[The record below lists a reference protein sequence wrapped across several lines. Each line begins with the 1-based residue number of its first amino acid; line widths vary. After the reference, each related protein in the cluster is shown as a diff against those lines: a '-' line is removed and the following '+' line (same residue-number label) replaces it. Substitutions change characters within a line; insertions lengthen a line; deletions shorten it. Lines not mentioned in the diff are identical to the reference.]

1 MKKISIFG
9 FTGKL
14 GTQALDILKS
24 YKNQFEFDIFVCDK
38 NLNLAKSVVREF
50 NPKSIFFSCEEVKK
64 EFKNLEL
71 NVEVL
76 DCIENVAE
84 RIENNPSDI
93 FLSAIS
99 SYEAL
104 ELTIAAAKSGK
115 KLLLANKESLVVF
128 GKFIMDKVSSSGT
141 ELIPI
146 DSEHFSLFSSLRSL
160 NKNDIKKIF
169 ITASGGPFLGQ
180 NLEQIKNKKAVDA
193 LKHPTWKMGDK
204 ITIDSATLINKCF
217 ELIEAKFLFNL
228 DPEKLDILIQPQS
241 IIHSLIELND
251 GSVEAQLSKP
261 SMIIPLSFGL
271 LDSRSDEVRNKF
283 SLNMFEDEI
292 NLQLKFFPEDRK
304 ELLKITRE
312 IMNLGGNRGLIFATL
327 NQIAVNKF
335 LKDQIK
341 FGEIYE
347 FIYKNYFNFEKK
359 ELDTLEDLRSAH
371 KDILEKLN
379 KS

>member
-9 FTGKL
+9 FTGNL

-38 NLNLAKSVVREF
+38 NLNLAESVVREF
-50 NPKSIFFSCEEVKK
+50 NPKSIYFSCEEAKK

-76 DCIENVAE
+76 DCIESVSE
-84 RIENNPSDI
+84 RIKNSPSDI
-93 FLSAIS
+93 FLSAVS

-128 GKFIMDKVSSSGT
+128 GKFIMDTVSSSGT

-204 ITIDSATLINKCF
+204 ITIDSATLTNKCF
-217 ELIEAKFLFNL
+217 ELIEAKFLFDL

-261 SMIIPLSFGL
+261 SMIIPLSYGL

-283 SLNMFEDEI
+283 SLNMFEEEI

-312 IMNLGGNRGLIFATL
+312 IMHLGGNRGLIFATL
-327 NQIAVNKF
+327 NQIAVNNF

-347 FIYKNYFNFEKK
+347 FIYNNYFNFEKK
-359 ELDTLEDLRSAH
+359 ELNTLEELRSAH
-371 KDILEKLN
+371 KEILEKLN
-379 KS
+379 

>member
-9 FTGKL
+9 FTGNL

-38 NLNLAKSVVREF
+38 NLNLAQSVVREF

-76 DCIENVAE
+76 DCIESVAE

-128 GKFIMDKVSSSGT
+128 GKFIMDAVSSSGT

-160 NKNDIKKIF
+160 NKNNIKKIF

-180 NLEQIKNKKAVDA
+180 NLEQIRNKKAVDA

-261 SMIIPLSFGL
+261 SMIIPLSYGL
-271 LDSRSDEVRNKF
+271 LDSRSDEIRNKF
-283 SLNMFEDEI
+283 SLNMFEEEI

-327 NQIAVNKF
+327 NQIAVNNF

-347 FIYKNYFNFEKK
+347 FIYNNYFNFEKK
-359 ELDTLEDLRSAH
+359 ELNTLEDLRSAH
-371 KDILEKLN
+371 KEILEKLN
-379 KS
+379 

>member
-9 FTGKL
+9 FTGNL

-24 YKNQFEFDIFVCDK
+24 YKNQFEFDIFVCYK
-38 NLNLAKSVVREF
+38 NLNLAESVVREF
-50 NPKSIFFSCEEVKK
+50 NPKSIYFSCEEAKK
-64 EFKNLEL
+64 EFKNLGL
-71 NVEVL
+71 NIEVL
-76 DCIENVAE
+76 DCIEIVAE
-84 RIENNPSDI
+84 RIENSPSDI
-93 FLSAIS
+93 YLSAVS

-128 GKFIMDKVSSSGT
+128 GKFIMDTVSSSGT

-204 ITIDSATLINKCF
+204 ITIDSATLTNKCF
-217 ELIEAKFLFNL
+217 ELIEAKFLFDL

-261 SMIIPLSFGL
+261 SMIIPLSYGL
-271 LDSRSDEVRNKF
+271 LDIRSDEVRNKF
-283 SLNMFEDEI
+283 SLNMFEEEI

-327 NQIAVNKF
+327 NQIAVNNF
-335 LKDQIK
+335 LNDQIK

-347 FIYKNYFNFEKK
+347 FIYNNYFNFEKK
-359 ELDTLEDLRSAH
+359 ELNTLEDVRSAH
-371 KDILEKLN
+371 KEILERFN
-379 KS
+379 

>member
-9 FTGKL
+9 FTGNL

-38 NLNLAKSVVREF
+38 NLNLAESVVREF
-50 NPKSIFFSCEEVKK
+50 NPKSIYFSCEEAKK
-64 EFKNLEL
+64 EFKNLGL
-71 NVEVL
+71 NVEIL
-76 DCIENVAE
+76 DCIESVTE
-84 RIENNPSDI
+84 RIEKSPSDI
-93 FLSAIS
+93 FLSAVS

-128 GKFIMDKVSSSGT
+128 GKFIMDTVFSSGT

-160 NKNDIKKIF
+160 NKNDIKKIY

-180 NLEQIKNKKAVDA
+180 NLEQIKNKKAFDA

-204 ITIDSATLINKCF
+204 ITIDSATLTNKCF
-217 ELIEAKFLFNL
+217 ELIEAKFLFDL

-261 SMIIPLSFGL
+261 SMIIPLSYGL

-283 SLNMFEDEI
+283 SLNMFEEEI

-327 NQIAVNKF
+327 NQIAVNNF

-347 FIYKNYFNFEKK
+347 FIYNNYFNFEKK
-359 ELDTLEDLRSAH
+359 ELNTLEDLRSAH
-371 KDILEKLN
+371 KEILEKLN
-379 KS
+379 

>member
-9 FTGKL
+9 FTGNL

-38 NLNLAKSVVREF
+38 NLNLAESVVREF
-50 NPKSIFFSCEEVKK
+50 NPKSIYFSCEEAKK
-64 EFKNLEL
+64 EFKNLGL

-76 DCIENVAE
+76 DCIESLAE
-84 RIENNPSDI
+84 RIENSPSDI
-93 FLSAIS
+93 FLSAVS

-128 GKFIMDKVSSSGT
+128 GKFIMDTVSSSGT

-169 ITASGGPFLGQ
+169 ITASGGPFFGQ

-204 ITIDSATLINKCF
+204 ITIDSATLTNKCF
-217 ELIEAKFLFNL
+217 ELIEAKFLFDL

-261 SMIIPLSFGL
+261 SMIIPLSYGL
-271 LDSRSDEVRNKF
+271 LDIRSDEVRNKF
-283 SLNMFEDEI
+283 SLNMFEEEI

-327 NQIAVNKF
+327 NQIAVNNF
-335 LKDQIK
+335 LNDQIK

-347 FIYKNYFNFEKK
+347 FIYNNYFNFEKK
-359 ELDTLEDLRSAH
+359 ELNTLEDVRSAH
-371 KDILEKLN
+371 KEILERFN
-379 KS
+379 

>member
-9 FTGKL
+9 FTGNL

-38 NLNLAKSVVREF
+38 NLNLAESVVREF
-50 NPKSIFFSCEEVKK
+50 NPKSIYFSCEEAKK
-64 EFKNLEL
+64 EFKNLGL
-71 NVEVL
+71 NIEVL
-76 DCIENVAE
+76 DCIEIVAE
-84 RIENNPSDI
+84 RIENSPSDI
-93 FLSAIS
+93 YLSAVS

-128 GKFIMDKVSSSGT
+128 GKFIMDTVSSSGT

-204 ITIDSATLINKCF
+204 ITIDSATLTNKCF
-217 ELIEAKFLFNL
+217 ELIEAKFLFDL

-261 SMIIPLSFGL
+261 SMIIPLSYGL

-347 FIYKNYFNFEKK
+347 FIYNNYFNFEKK

-371 KDILEKLN
+371 KEILEKLN
-379 KS
+379 

>member
-9 FTGKL
+9 FTGNL

-38 NLNLAKSVVREF
+38 NLNLAQSVVREF
-50 NPKSIFFSCEEVKK
+50 NPKSIFFSCEEAKK

-71 NVEVL
+71 NVEVI
-76 DCIENVAE
+76 DCIESVVE

-93 FLSAIS
+93 FLSAVS

-128 GKFIMDKVSSSGT
+128 GKFIMDTVSSSGT

-204 ITIDSATLINKCF
+204 ITIDSATLTNKCF

-261 SMIIPLSFGL
+261 SMIIPLSYGL

-347 FIYKNYFNFEKK
+347 FIYNNYFNFEKK
-359 ELDTLEDLRSAH
+359 ELDTLEDLRSTH
-371 KDILEKLN
+371 KEILEKVN
-379 KS
+379 

>member
-9 FTGKL
+9 FTGNL

-38 NLNLAKSVVREF
+38 NLNLAESVVKEF
-50 NPKSIFFSCEEVKK
+50 NPKSIYFSCEEAKK
-64 EFKNLEL
+64 EFKNLGL

-76 DCIENVAE
+76 DCIEIVAE

-93 FLSAIS
+93 FLSAVS

-128 GKFIMDKVSSSGT
+128 GKFIMDTVSSSGT

-180 NLEQIKNKKAVDA
+180 KLEQIKNKKAVDA

-204 ITIDSATLINKCF
+204 ITIDSATLTNKCF
-217 ELIEAKFLFNL
+217 ELIEAKFLFDL

-261 SMIIPLSFGL
+261 SMIIPLSYGL

-283 SLNMFEDEI
+283 SLNMFEEEI

-327 NQIAVNKF
+327 NQIAVNNF

-347 FIYKNYFNFEKK
+347 FIYNNYFNFEKK
-359 ELDTLEDLRSAH
+359 ELNTLDDLRSAH
-371 KDILEKLN
+371 KEILEKLN
-379 KS
+379 

>member
-9 FTGKL
+9 FTGNL

-50 NPKSIFFSCEEVKK
+50 NPNSIFFSCEEVKK

-71 NVEVL
+71 NTEVL
-76 DCIENVAE
+76 DCIESVVE
-84 RIENNPSDI
+84 RIESNPSDI

-128 GKFIMDKVSSSGT
+128 GKFIMDTVSSSGT

-228 DPEKLDILIQPQS
+228 DPKKLDILIQPQS

-261 SMIIPLSFGL
+261 SMIIPLSYGL

-283 SLNMFEDEI
+283 SLNLFEDEI

-371 KDILEKLN
+371 KDILKKLN
-379 KS
+379 

>member
-9 FTGKL
+9 FTGNL

-24 YKNQFEFDIFVCDK
+24 YKNEFEFDIFVCDK
-38 NLNLAKSVVREF
+38 NLNLAESVVREF
-50 NPKSIFFSCEEVKK
+50 NPKYIFFSCEEAKK
-64 EFKNLEL
+64 RFKNLEL
-71 NVEVL
+71 DVEVL
-76 DCIENVAE
+76 DCIENVTE
-84 RIENNPSDI
+84 KIENNPSDI
-93 FLSAIS
+93 FLSAVS

-104 ELTIAAAKSGK
+104 ELTIVAAKSGK
-115 KLLLANKESLVVF
+115 KLLLANKESLVIF
-128 GKFIMDKVSSSGT
+128 GKFIMDTVSSSGT

-146 DSEHFSLFSSLRSL
+146 DSEHFSLFSSLSNL

-217 ELIEAKFLFNL
+217 ELIEAKFLFDL

-261 SMIIPLSFGL
+261 SMIIPLSYGL

-283 SLNMFEDEI
+283 SLNMFENEI

-341 FGEIYE
+341 FGDIYE
-347 FIYKNYFNFEKK
+347 FIYNNYFNFEKK
-359 ELDTLEDLRSAH
+359 ELNTLEELRSAH
-371 KDILEKLN
+371 KEILEKLN
-379 KS
+379 

>member
-9 FTGKL
+9 FTGNL

-38 NLNLAKSVVREF
+38 NLNLAQSVVREF
-50 NPKSIFFSCEEVKK
+50 NPKSIFFSCEEAKK

-71 NVEVL
+71 NVEVI
-76 DCIENVAE
+76 DCIESVVE

-93 FLSAIS
+93 FLSAVS

-128 GKFIMDKVSSSGT
+128 GKFIMDTVSSSGT

-204 ITIDSATLINKCF
+204 ITIDSATLTNKCF

-261 SMIIPLSFGL
+261 SMIIPLSYGL

-347 FIYKNYFNFEKK
+347 FIYNNYFNFEKK
-359 ELDTLEDLRSAH
+359 ELDTLDDLRSTH
-371 KDILEKLN
+371 KEILEKLN
-379 KS
+379 

>member
-9 FTGKL
+9 FTGNL
-14 GTQALDILKS
+14 GTQALDILKV

-38 NLNLAKSVVREF
+38 NLDLAESLVREF
-50 NPKSIFFSCEEVKK
+50 NPQSIFFSCERAKK
-64 EFKNLEL
+64 EFKNLKL

-76 DCIENVAE
+76 DCLESVVE

-104 ELTIAAAKSGK
+104 ELTISAAKSGK

-128 GKFIMDKVSSSGT
+128 GKFIMDAVSSSGT

-146 DSEHFSLFSSLRSL
+146 DSEHFSLFSSLRNL

-180 NLEQIKNKKAVDA
+180 NLEQVKNKKAVDA
-193 LKHPTWKMGDK
+193 LKMGDK

-228 DPEKLDILIQPQS
+228 DPKKLDILIQPQS

-261 SMIIPLSFGL
+261 SMIIPLSYGL
-271 LDSRSDEVRNKF
+271 LDSRSDQVRNKF

-327 NQIAVNKF
+327 NQIAVNNF

-347 FIYKNYFNFEKK
+347 FIYNNYFNFEKK
-359 ELDTLEDLRSAH
+359 ELNTLEELRSSH
-371 KDILEKLN
+371 KEILERFNL
-379 KS
+379 S

>member
-9 FTGKL
+9 FTGNL

-24 YKNQFEFDIFVCDK
+24 YKNEFEFDIFVCDK
-38 NLNLAKSVVREF
+38 NLNLAESVVREF
-50 NPKSIFFSCEEVKK
+50 NPKYIFFSCEEAKK
-64 EFKNLEL
+64 RFKNLEL
-71 NVEVL
+71 DVEVL
-76 DCIENVAE
+76 DCIENVTE

-93 FLSAIS
+93 FLSAVS

-104 ELTIAAAKSGK
+104 ELTIVAAKSGK
-115 KLLLANKESLVVF
+115 KLLLANKESLVIF
-128 GKFIMDKVSSSGT
+128 GKFIMDTVSSSGT

-146 DSEHFSLFSSLRSL
+146 DSEHFSLFSSLSNL

-217 ELIEAKFLFNL
+217 ELIEAKFLFDL

-261 SMIIPLSFGL
+261 SMIIPLSYGL

-341 FGEIYE
+341 FGDIYE
-347 FIYKNYFNFEKK
+347 FIYNKYFNFEKK
-359 ELDTLEDLRSAH
+359 ELNTLEELRSAH
-371 KDILEKLN
+371 KEILEKLN
-379 KS
+379 

>member
-9 FTGKL
+9 FTGNL

-38 NLNLAKSVVREF
+38 NLNLAESVVREF
-50 NPKSIFFSCEEVKK
+50 NPKSIYFSCEEAKK
-64 EFKNLEL
+64 EFKNLGL
-71 NVEVL
+71 NIEVL
-76 DCIENVAE
+76 DCIEIVAE
-84 RIENNPSDI
+84 RIENSPSDI
-93 FLSAIS
+93 YLSAVS

-128 GKFIMDKVSSSGT
+128 GKFIMDTVSSSGT

-204 ITIDSATLINKCF
+204 ITIDSATLTNKCF
-217 ELIEAKFLFNL
+217 ELIEAKFLFDL

-261 SMIIPLSFGL
+261 SMIIPLSYGL
-271 LDSRSDEVRNKF
+271 LDIRSDEVRNKF
-283 SLNMFEDEI
+283 SLNMFEEEI

-327 NQIAVNKF
+327 NQIAVNNF
-335 LKDQIK
+335 LNDQIK

-347 FIYKNYFNFEKK
+347 FIYNNYFNFEKK
-359 ELDTLEDLRSAH
+359 ELNTLEDVRSAH
-371 KDILEKLN
+371 KEILERFN
-379 KS
+379 

>member
-9 FTGKL
+9 FTGNL

-38 NLNLAKSVVREF
+38 NLNLAQSVVREF
-50 NPKSIFFSCEEVKK
+50 NPKSIFFSCEEAKK

-71 NVEVL
+71 NVEVI
-76 DCIENVAE
+76 DCIESVVE

-93 FLSAIS
+93 FLSAVS

-128 GKFIMDKVSSSGT
+128 GKFIMDTVSSSGT

-204 ITIDSATLINKCF
+204 ITIDSATLTNKCF

-261 SMIIPLSFGL
+261 SMIIPLSYGL

-347 FIYKNYFNFEKK
+347 FIYNNYFNFEKK
-359 ELDTLEDLRSAH
+359 ELDTLDDLRSTH
-371 KDILEKLN
+371 KEILEKVN
-379 KS
+379 

>member
-9 FTGKL
+9 FTGNL

-24 YKNQFEFDIFVCDK
+24 YKNEFEFDIFVCDK
-38 NLNLAKSVVREF
+38 NLNLAESVVREF
-50 NPKSIFFSCEEVKK
+50 NPKYIFFSCEEAKK
-64 EFKNLEL
+64 RFKNLEL
-71 NVEVL
+71 DVEVL
-76 DCIENVAE
+76 DCIENVTE
-84 RIENNPSDI
+84 KIENNPSDI
-93 FLSAIS
+93 FLSAVS

-115 KLLLANKESLVVF
+115 KLLLANKESLVIF
-128 GKFIMDKVSSSGT
+128 GKFIMDTVSSSGT

-146 DSEHFSLFSSLRSL
+146 DSEHFSLFSSLSNL

-217 ELIEAKFLFNL
+217 ELIEAKFLFDL

-261 SMIIPLSFGL
+261 SMIIPLSYGL
-271 LDSRSDEVRNKF
+271 LDSRSEEVRNKF

-341 FGEIYE
+341 FGDIYE
-347 FIYKNYFNFEKK
+347 FIYNNYFNFEKK
-359 ELDTLEDLRSAH
+359 ELNTLEELRSAH
-371 KDILEKLN
+371 KEILEKLN
-379 KS
+379 

>member
-9 FTGKL
+9 FTGNL

-38 NLNLAKSVVREF
+38 NLNLAESVVREF
-50 NPKSIFFSCEEVKK
+50 NPKSIYFSCEEAKK
-64 EFKNLEL
+64 EFKNLGL
-71 NVEVL
+71 NIEVL
-76 DCIENVAE
+76 DCIEIVAE
-84 RIENNPSDI
+84 RIENSPSDI
-93 FLSAIS
+93 YLSAVS

-128 GKFIMDKVSSSGT
+128 GKFIMDTVSSSGT

-169 ITASGGPFLGQ
+169 ITASGGPFFGQ
-180 NLEQIKNKKAVDA
+180 NLDQIKNKKAVEA

-204 ITIDSATLINKCF
+204 ITIDSATLTNKCF
-217 ELIEAKFLFNL
+217 ELIEAKFLFDL

-261 SMIIPLSFGL
+261 SMIIPLSYGL
-271 LDSRSDEVRNKF
+271 LDIRSDEVRNKF
-283 SLNMFEDEI
+283 SLNMFEEEI

-327 NQIAVNKF
+327 NQIAVNNF
-335 LKDQIK
+335 LNDQIK

-347 FIYKNYFNFEKK
+347 FIYNNYFNFEKK
-359 ELDTLEDLRSAH
+359 ELNTLDDLRSAH
-371 KDILEKLN
+371 KEIIEKLN
-379 KS
+379 

>member
-9 FTGKL
+9 FTGNL

-38 NLNLAKSVVREF
+38 NLNLAKSVVSEF

-64 EFKNLEL
+64 EFKNLKL

>member
-9 FTGKL
+9 FTGNL

-38 NLNLAKSVVREF
+38 NLNLAQSVVREF
-50 NPKSIFFSCEEVKK
+50 NPNSIFFSCEEAKK
-64 EFKNLEL
+64 RFKNLEL
-71 NVEVL
+71 DVEVL

-228 DPEKLDILIQPQS
+228 DPKKLDILIQPQS

-261 SMIIPLSFGL
+261 SMIIPLSYGL

>member
-9 FTGKL
+9 FTGNL

-24 YKNQFEFDIFVCDK
+24 YKNQFKFDIFVCDK
-38 NLNLAKSVVREF
+38 NLNLAQSVVREF

-76 DCIENVAE
+76 DCIESVAE

-128 GKFIMDKVSSSGT
+128 GKFIMDTVSSSGT

-160 NKNDIKKIF
+160 NKNNIKKIF

-180 NLEQIKNKKAVDA
+180 NLEQIRNKKAVDA

-261 SMIIPLSFGL
+261 SMIIPLSYGL

-283 SLNMFEDEI
+283 SLNMFEEEI

-327 NQIAVNKF
+327 NQIAVNNF

-347 FIYKNYFNFEKK
+347 FIYNNYFNFEKK
-359 ELDTLEDLRSAH
+359 ELNTLEDLRSAH
-371 KDILEKLN
+371 KEILEKLN
-379 KS
+379 

>member
-9 FTGKL
+9 FTGNL

-76 DCIENVAE
+76 DCIEHVAE

-160 NKNDIKKIF
+160 NKKDIKKIF

>member
-9 FTGKL
+9 FTGNL

-38 NLNLAKSVVREF
+38 NLNLAESVVREF
-50 NPKSIFFSCEEVKK
+50 NPKSIYFSCEEAKK
-64 EFKNLEL
+64 EFKNLGL
-71 NVEVL
+71 NVEIL
-76 DCIENVAE
+76 DCIESVTE
-84 RIENNPSDI
+84 RIEKSPSDI
-93 FLSAIS
+93 FLSAVS

-128 GKFIMDKVSSSGT
+128 GKFIMDAVSSSGT

-160 NKNDIKKIF
+160 NKNDIKKIY

-204 ITIDSATLINKCF
+204 ITIDSATLTNKCF
-217 ELIEAKFLFNL
+217 ELIEAKFLFDL

-261 SMIIPLSFGL
+261 SMIIPLSYGL

-283 SLNMFEDEI
+283 SLNMFEEEI

-312 IMNLGGNRGLIFATL
+312 IMDFGGNRGLIFATL

-347 FIYKNYFNFEKK
+347 FIYNNYFNFEKK
-359 ELDTLEDLRSAH
+359 ELNTLEDLRSAH
-371 KDILEKLN
+371 KEILEKLN
-379 KS
+379 

>member
-9 FTGKL
+9 FTGNL

-38 NLNLAKSVVREF
+38 NLNLAESVVREF
-50 NPKSIFFSCEEVKK
+50 NPKSIYFSCEEAKK
-64 EFKNLEL
+64 EFKNLGL
-71 NVEVL
+71 NIEVL
-76 DCIENVAE
+76 DCIEIVAE
-84 RIENNPSDI
+84 RIENSPSDI
-93 FLSAIS
+93 YLSAVS

-128 GKFIMDKVSSSGT
+128 GKFIMDTVSSSGT

-169 ITASGGPFLGQ
+169 ITASGGPFLEQ

-204 ITIDSATLINKCF
+204 ITIDSATLTNKCF
-217 ELIEAKFLFNL
+217 ELIEAKFLFDL

-261 SMIIPLSFGL
+261 SMIIPLSYGL
-271 LDSRSDEVRNKF
+271 LDIRSDEVRNKF
-283 SLNMFEDEI
+283 SLNMFEEEI

-327 NQIAVNKF
+327 NQIAVNNF
-335 LKDQIK
+335 LNDQIK

-347 FIYKNYFNFEKK
+347 FIYNNYFNFEKK
-359 ELDTLEDLRSAH
+359 ELNTLEDVRSAH
-371 KDILEKLN
+371 KEILERFN
-379 KS
+379 

>member
-1 MKKISIFG
+1 
-9 FTGKL
+9 
-14 GTQALDILKS
+14 
-24 YKNQFEFDIFVCDK
+24 
-38 NLNLAKSVVREF
+38 
-50 NPKSIFFSCEEVKK
+50 
-64 EFKNLEL
+64 
-71 NVEVL
+71 
-76 DCIENVAE
+76 
-84 RIENNPSDI
+84 
-93 FLSAIS
+93 
-99 SYEAL
+99 
-104 ELTIAAAKSGK
+104 
-115 KLLLANKESLVVF
+115 
-128 GKFIMDKVSSSGT
+128 
-141 ELIPI
+141 
-146 DSEHFSLFSSLRSL
+146 
-160 NKNDIKKIF
+160 
-169 ITASGGPFLGQ
+169 
-180 NLEQIKNKKAVDA
+180 
-193 LKHPTWKMGDK
+193 MGDK

-261 SMIIPLSFGL
+261 SMIIPLSYGL
-271 LDSRSDEVRNKF
+271 LDSRSDEVRNRF

-335 LKDQIK
+335 LTDQIK

>member
-9 FTGKL
+9 FTGNL

-38 NLNLAKSVVREF
+38 NLNLAESVVREF
-50 NPKSIFFSCEEVKK
+50 NPKSIYFSCEEAKK
-64 EFKNLEL
+64 EFKNLGL
-71 NVEVL
+71 NVEIL
-76 DCIENVAE
+76 DCIESVTE
-84 RIENNPSDI
+84 RIEKSPSDI
-93 FLSAIS
+93 FLSAVS

-128 GKFIMDKVSSSGT
+128 GKFIMDTVFSSGT

-146 DSEHFSLFSSLRSL
+146 DSEHFSLFSSLRNL

-204 ITIDSATLINKCF
+204 ITIDSATLTNKCF
-217 ELIEAKFLFNL
+217 ELIEAKFLFDL

-261 SMIIPLSFGL
+261 SMIIPLSYGL
-271 LDSRSDEVRNKF
+271 LGSRSDEVRNKF
-283 SLNMFEDEI
+283 SLNMFENEI

-312 IMNLGGNRGLIFATL
+312 IMDFGGNRGLIFATL

-347 FIYKNYFNFEKK
+347 FIYNNYFNFEKK
-359 ELDTLEDLRSAH
+359 ELDTLEDLRSTH
-371 KDILEKLN
+371 KEILEKLN
-379 KS
+379 

>member
-9 FTGKL
+9 FTGNL

-24 YKNQFEFDIFVCDK
+24 YKNEFEFDIFVCDK
-38 NLNLAKSVVREF
+38 NLNLAESVVREF
-50 NPKSIFFSCEEVKK
+50 NPKYIFFSCEEAKK
-64 EFKNLEL
+64 RFKNLEL
-71 NVEVL
+71 DVEVL
-76 DCIENVAE
+76 DCIENVTE
-84 RIENNPSDI
+84 KIENNPSDI
-93 FLSAIS
+93 FLSAVS

-115 KLLLANKESLVVF
+115 KLLLANKESLVIF
-128 GKFIMDKVSSSGT
+128 GKFIMDTVSSSGT

-146 DSEHFSLFSSLRSL
+146 DSLFSSLSNL

-217 ELIEAKFLFNL
+217 ELIEAKFLFDL

-261 SMIIPLSFGL
+261 SMIIPLSYGL
-271 LDSRSDEVRNKF
+271 LDSRSEEVRNKF

-341 FGEIYE
+341 FGDIYE
-347 FIYKNYFNFEKK
+347 FIYNNYFNFEKK
-359 ELDTLEDLRSAH
+359 ELNTLEELRSAH
-371 KDILEKLN
+371 KEILEKLN
-379 KS
+379 

>member
-9 FTGKL
+9 FTGNL

-38 NLNLAKSVVREF
+38 NLNLAESVVREF
-50 NPKSIFFSCEEVKK
+50 NPKSIYFSCEEAKK
-64 EFKNLEL
+64 EFKNLKL

-76 DCIENVAE
+76 NCIESVAE
-84 RIENNPSDI
+84 RIENSPSDI
-93 FLSAIS
+93 FLSAVS

-128 GKFIMDKVSSSGT
+128 GKFIMDAVSSSGT

-146 DSEHFSLFSSLRSL
+146 DSEHFSLFSSLRNL

-169 ITASGGPFLGQ
+169 ITASGGPFFGQ
-180 NLEQIKNKKAVDA
+180 NLEQIKNKKAFDA

-204 ITIDSATLINKCF
+204 ITIDSATLTNKCF
-217 ELIEAKFLFNL
+217 ELIEAKFLFDL

-261 SMIIPLSFGL
+261 SMIIPLSYGL

-283 SLNMFEDEI
+283 SLNMFEEEI

-327 NQIAVNKF
+327 NQIAVNNF

-347 FIYKNYFNFEKK
+347 FIYNNYFNFEKK
-359 ELDTLEDLRSAH
+359 ELNTLEDLRSAH
-371 KDILEKLN
+371 KEILEKLN
-379 KS
+379 

>member
-9 FTGKL
+9 FTGNL
-14 GTQALDILKS
+14 GTQALEILKAH
-24 YKNQFEFDIFVCDK
+24 KNQFEFDIFVCDK
-38 NLNLAKSVVREF
+38 NLNLAEKVVREF
-50 NPKSIFFSCEEVKK
+50 NPKFIFFSCKEAKK
-64 EFKNLEL
+64 DFKNLKL

-76 DCIENVAE
+76 DCLESVVE
-84 RIENNPSDI
+84 RIEMSPSDI
-93 FLSAIS
+93 FLSAVS

-104 ELTIAAAKSGK
+104 DLTISAAKTGK
-115 KLLLANKESLVVF
+115 KLLLANKESLVIF
-128 GKFIMDKVSSSGT
+128 GKYIMDIVSSSGT

-146 DSEHFSLFSSLRSL
+146 DSEHFSLYSSLRNL
-160 NKNDIKKIF
+160 NKNDVKKIF

-204 ITIDSATLINKCF
+204 ITVDSATLINKCF
-217 ELIEAKFLFNL
+217 ELIEAKFLFDL

-261 SMIIPLSFGL
+261 SMIIPLSYGL
-271 LDSRSDEVRNKF
+271 LEKRSDEVRNKF

-304 ELLKITRE
+304 ELLKITME
-312 IMNLGGNRGLIFATL
+312 IMNFGGNRGLIFATL
-327 NQIAVNKF
+327 NQIAVNNF
-335 LKDQIK
+335 LKDKIN
-341 FGEIYE
+341 FGQIYE
-347 FIYKNYFNFEKK
+347 FIFNNYFNFEKK
-359 ELDTLEDLRSAH
+359 DINTLEELRSSH
-371 KDILEKLN
+371 KEILEKLN
-379 KS
+379 Q

>member
-9 FTGKL
+9 FTGNL

-38 NLNLAKSVVREF
+38 NLNLAQSVVREF

-71 NVEVL
+71 NVEVI
-76 DCIENVAE
+76 DCIESVVE

-93 FLSAIS
+93 FLSAVS

-128 GKFIMDKVSSSGT
+128 GKFIMDTVFSSGT

-204 ITIDSATLINKCF
+204 ITIDSATLTNKCF

-261 SMIIPLSFGL
+261 SMIIPLSYGL
-271 LDSRSDEVRNKF
+271 LDRRSDEVRNKF
-283 SLNMFEDEI
+283 SLNLFEDEI

-347 FIYKNYFNFEKK
+347 FIYNNYFNFGKK

-371 KDILEKLN
+371 KEILEKLN
-379 KS
+379 

>member
-9 FTGKL
+9 FTGNL

-50 NPKSIFFSCEEVKK
+50 NPKSIFFSCEDVKK
-64 EFKNLEL
+64 EFKNLKL

-76 DCIENVAE
+76 DCIEHVAE

-312 IMNLGGNRGLIFATL
+312 IMDLGGNRGLIFATL

-371 KDILEKLN
+371 KDILKKLN

>member
-9 FTGKL
+9 FTGNL

-38 NLNLAKSVVREF
+38 NLNLAESIVREF
-50 NPKSIFFSCEEVKK
+50 NPKSIYFSCDEAKK
-64 EFKNLEL
+64 EFKNLGL

-76 DCIENVAE
+76 DCIEIVAE
-84 RIENNPSDI
+84 RIENSPSDI
-93 FLSAIS
+93 FLSAVS

-128 GKFIMDKVSSSGT
+128 GKFIMDTVSSSGT

-146 DSEHFSLFSSLRSL
+146 DSEHFSLFSSLGSL

-204 ITIDSATLINKCF
+204 ITIDSATLTNKCF
-217 ELIEAKFLFNL
+217 ELIEAKFLFDL

-261 SMIIPLSFGL
+261 SMIIPLSYGL
-271 LDSRSDEVRNKF
+271 LDSRSDAVRNKF
-283 SLNMFEDEI
+283 SLNMFEEEI

-327 NQIAVNKF
+327 NQIAVNNF

-341 FGEIYE
+341 FGDIYE
-347 FIYKNYFNFEKK
+347 FIYNNYFNFEKK
-359 ELDTLEDLRSAH
+359 ELNTLDDLRSAH
-371 KDILEKLN
+371 KEIIEKLN
-379 KS
+379 

>member
-9 FTGKL
+9 FTGNL

-251 GSVEAQLSKP
+251 GAVEAQLSKP
-261 SMIIPLSFGL
+261 SMIIPLSYGL
-271 LDSRSDEVRNKF
+271 LDIRSDEVRNKF

-312 IMNLGGNRGLIFATL
+312 IMDLGGNRGLIFATL

>member
-9 FTGKL
+9 FTGNL

-24 YKNQFEFDIFVCDK
+24 YKNKFEFDIFVCDK
-38 NLNLAKSVVREF
+38 NLNLAKSVVSEF

-64 EFKNLEL
+64 EFINLEL

-76 DCIENVAE
+76 DCIENVTE

-371 KDILEKLN
+371 KDILEKLD

>member
-9 FTGKL
+9 FTGNL

-38 NLNLAKSVVREF
+38 NLNLAQSVVREF

-71 NVEVL
+71 NIEVL
-76 DCIENVAE
+76 DCIESVAE

-128 GKFIMDKVSSSGT
+128 GKFIMDAVSSSGT

-160 NKNDIKKIF
+160 NKNNIKKIF

-180 NLEQIKNKKAVDA
+180 NLEQIRNKKAVDA

-261 SMIIPLSFGL
+261 SMIIPLSYGL
-271 LDSRSDEVRNKF
+271 LDSRSDEIRNKF
-283 SLNMFEDEI
+283 SLNMFEEEI

-327 NQIAVNKF
+327 NQIAVNNF

-347 FIYKNYFNFEKK
+347 FIYNNYFNFEKK
-359 ELDTLEDLRSAH
+359 ELNTLEDLRSAH
-371 KDILEKLN
+371 KEILEKLN
-379 KS
+379 

>member
-9 FTGKL
+9 FTGNL

-24 YKNQFEFDIFVCDK
+24 YKNEFEFDIFVCDK
-38 NLNLAKSVVREF
+38 NLNLAESVVREF
-50 NPKSIFFSCEEVKK
+50 NPKYIFFSCEEAKK
-64 EFKNLEL
+64 RFKNLEL
-71 NVEVL
+71 DVEVL
-76 DCIENVAE
+76 DCIENVTE
-84 RIENNPSDI
+84 KIENNPSDI
-93 FLSAIS
+93 FLSAVS

-104 ELTIAAAKSGK
+104 ELTIVAAKSGK
-115 KLLLANKESLVVF
+115 KLLLANKESLVIF
-128 GKFIMDKVSSSGT
+128 GKFIMDTVSSSGT

-204 ITIDSATLINKCF
+204 ITIDSATLTNKCF
-217 ELIEAKFLFNL
+217 ELIEAKFLFDL

-261 SMIIPLSFGL
+261 SMIIPLSYGL
-271 LDSRSDEVRNKF
+271 LDSRSDAVRNKF
-283 SLNMFEDEI
+283 SLNMFEEEI

-347 FIYKNYFNFEKK
+347 FIYNNYFNFEKK

-371 KDILEKLN
+371 KEILEKLN
-379 KS
+379 

>member
-9 FTGKL
+9 FTGNL

-50 NPKSIFFSCEEVKK
+50 NPKSIFFSCKEVKK

-160 NKNDIKKIF
+160 NKKDIKKIF

>member
-9 FTGKL
+9 FTGNL

-24 YKNQFEFDIFVCDK
+24 YKNQFEFDIFVCYK
-38 NLNLAKSVVREF
+38 NLNLAESVVREF
-50 NPKSIFFSCEEVKK
+50 NPKSIYFSCEEAKK
-64 EFKNLEL
+64 EFKNLGL
-71 NVEVL
+71 NIEVL
-76 DCIENVAE
+76 DCIEIVAE
-84 RIENNPSDI
+84 RIENSPSDI
-93 FLSAIS
+93 YLSAVS

-128 GKFIMDKVSSSGT
+128 GKFIMDTVSSSGT

-169 ITASGGPFLGQ
+169 ITASGGPFFGQ

-204 ITIDSATLINKCF
+204 ITIDSATLTNKCF
-217 ELIEAKFLFNL
+217 ELIEAKFLFDL

-261 SMIIPLSFGL
+261 SMIIPLSYGL
-271 LDSRSDEVRNKF
+271 LDIRSDEVRNKF
-283 SLNMFEDEI
+283 SLNMFEEEI

-327 NQIAVNKF
+327 NQIAVNNF
-335 LKDQIK
+335 LNDQIK

-347 FIYKNYFNFEKK
+347 FIYNNYFNFEKK
-359 ELDTLEDLRSAH
+359 ELNTLEDVRSAH
-371 KDILEKLN
+371 KEILERFN
-379 KS
+379 